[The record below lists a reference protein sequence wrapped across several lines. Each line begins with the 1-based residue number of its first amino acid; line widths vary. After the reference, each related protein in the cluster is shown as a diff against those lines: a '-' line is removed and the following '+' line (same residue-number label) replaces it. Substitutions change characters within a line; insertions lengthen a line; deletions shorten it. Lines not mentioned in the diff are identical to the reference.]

1 MSEATGSTAPAAT
14 TTTPDAGST
23 APDATIGVKDQGDVN
38 GLNAGGTNTPQDWTT
53 SFSEDQKAFV
63 TNKGFK
69 DAASVLDSYV
79 NLEKLRGVPQDRLLK
94 LPETADA
101 PEWADVHTK
110 LGKPASA
117 DGYGIQSE
125 GDNKAFGD
133 WAKDAFFKNNI
144 TKTQAEGLLAN
155 LADFSTGQEA
165 SKAESYETEVANADI
180 QLKKD
185 WGTAYHQNVASAQR
199 AAKEFGIPE
208 TAIDALE
215 IAIGFDGT
223 MKFMHSIG
231 TKLGEAGFVA
241 GNPMTGFGETA
252 VLTPQQ
258 AIAQIGILK
267 KDAVFAGKYT
277 SGDAE
282 AKAKMSRLHQ
292 MAYPDS

>member
-1 MSEATGSTAPAAT
+1 MSEAPGSTPAGTEGAAPAAAAS
-14 TTTPDAGST
+14 PDVQIGVIDQGVAKGLDAGGAS
-23 APDATIGVKDQGDVN
+23 ISK
-38 GLNAGGTNTPQDWTT
+38 DWTNN
-53 SFSEDQKAFV
+53 FSEDQKAFV

-101 PEWADVHTK
+101 PEWADIHTK

-117 DGYGIQSE
+117 DGYGIKSE
-125 GDNKAFGD
+125 GDNTAFSD

-155 LADFSTGQEA
+155 LADFSTGQET
-165 SKAESYETEVANADI
+165 SNAESYETEVANADI

-185 WGTAYHQNVASAQR
+185 WGTAYHQNIASAQR

-208 TAIDALE
+208 NAIDALE

-241 GNPMTGFGETA
+241 GNPMTGFGESA

-267 KDAVFAGKYT
+267 KDSSFVAKYT
-277 SGDAE
+277 TGDSD

-292 MAYPDS
+292 MAYPSS